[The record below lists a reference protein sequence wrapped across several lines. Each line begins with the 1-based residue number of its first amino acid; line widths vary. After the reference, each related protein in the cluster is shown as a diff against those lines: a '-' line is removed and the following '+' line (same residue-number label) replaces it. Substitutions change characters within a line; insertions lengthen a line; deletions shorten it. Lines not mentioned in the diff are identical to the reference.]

1 MRRIVP
7 GLYTFTGLPVGRVYL
22 ISEGDGL
29 TLIDASV
36 SIAAGSILRQ
46 IHKLGFAPGD
56 VRRILITHAHPDHVG
71 ALSALVEATGA
82 EVWSSR
88 LERPVIE
95 GTIPVPLPPADSLRG
110 LARLMRPGAATF
122 FPHVAVARELRDG
135 EMLPEVFGGLQVIT
149 TPGHA
154 PGHLAFWH
162 PERRVV
168 MMGDVVMNFPTG
180 MRLPV
185 AAFTYDMAENIR
197 SLGRVVRLAP
207 LIACFGHGKPMMVGT
222 TERIGAFAQK
232 VGAKRRH

>member
-1 MRRIVP
+1 MHRIIP

-22 ISEGDGL
+22 ITEGEGL

-36 SIAAGSILRQ
+36 SFAAGTILRQ
-46 IHKLGFAPGD
+46 ITKLGFAPSD

-71 ALSALVEATGA
+71 ALAALVDATGA

-95 GTIPVPLPPADSLRG
+95 GAIPVPMPPLDDLRG
-110 LARLMRPGAATF
+110 VARLMRPGQTF
-122 FPHVAVARELRDG
+122 FPRVAVARELHDG
-135 EMLPEVFGGLQVIT
+135 EMLPEVFGGLQVIA

-162 PERRVV
+162 AEQRVII
-168 MMGDVVMNFPTG
+168 MGDVIMNFPPR
-180 MRLPV
+180 MRLPF

-207 LIACFGHGKPMMVGT
+207 QIACFGHGKPITVNT
-222 TERIGAFAQK
+222 TERIGAFARK
-232 VGAKRRH
+232 MGAA

>member
-7 GLYTFTGLPVGRVYL
+7 DLYTLTGLPVGRVYL
-22 ISEGDGL
+22 ITEGDGL

-36 SIAAGSILRQ
+36 SMASGSILRQ
-46 IHKLGFAPGD
+46 IGKLGFAPGD
-56 VRRILITHAHPDHVG
+56 LRRILITHAHPDHVG
-71 ALSALVEATGA
+71 ALPALVQATGA

-95 GTIPVPLPPADSLRG
+95 GTIPVPLPPAGSVPG
-110 LARLMRPGAATF
+110 LAGLMRPGPTF
-122 FPHVAVARELRDG
+122 YPRVPVARELRDG
-135 EMLPEVFGGLQVIT
+135 ETLAEVFGGLQVIA

-168 MMGDVVMNFPTG
+168 IMGDVIMNLPTG
-180 MRLPV
+180 MRLPF

-197 SLGRVVRLAP
+197 SLGRVARLEP
-207 LIACFGHGKPMMVGT
+207 QIACFGHGNPMLAAAAR
-222 TERIGAFAQK
+222 RIRAFAQRA
-232 VGAKRRH
+232 GAI